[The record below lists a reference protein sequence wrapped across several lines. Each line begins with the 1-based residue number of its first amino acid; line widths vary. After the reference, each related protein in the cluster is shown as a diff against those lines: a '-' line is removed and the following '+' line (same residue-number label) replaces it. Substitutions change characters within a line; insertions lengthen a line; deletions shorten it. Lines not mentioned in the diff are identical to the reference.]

1 MSSQLDTEK
10 LASMLKAKRGSLGL
24 RGLAEEIGG
33 VSASTLSRIEQG
45 KLPDVDTFLRVC
57 DWLEVSPEFFSKNK
71 KEEYTTGEK
80 IVAHLRAD
88 KNLSQDTAEAII
100 HMIKMAY
107 KTKVGQ

>member
-10 LASMLKAKRGSLGL
+10 LATILKKKRGSLGL
-24 RGLAEEIGG
+24 RGLAEEIGE

-45 KLPDVDTFLRVC
+45 KLPDVETFLKIC

-71 KEEYTTGEK
+71 KGDYTETDK

-88 KNLSQDTAEAII
+88 KNLSDETSEAII
-100 HMIKMAY
+100 HMIKLAY
-107 KTKVGQ
+107 NKKSRY